1 MAPTLE
7 VWNAGKQM
15 AQKMVAFIN
24 QSPSAFHAVEQ
35 CRKRLEEC
43 GFQRLSE
50 KQSWVGKLQ
59 ANGRYYFTRNNSSI
73 VAFAIGGKYQ
83 PQNGFKIIGAHTDSP
98 NLQVKPV
105 SATGKAGYQ
114 QVSVAT
120 YGGGLWHTWFDRDL
134 TLAGRVMLRADGKL
148 QTRLVHIERPIL
160 KVPNLAIHLQTAD
173 ERTAFKISKED
184 HICPILCTKIAAE
197 LAGEEGVDKPRHHA
211 ALLALLAEQ
220 LQCNPEDI
228 TDFELSVCDT
238 QPASV
243 GGLHNEFVF
252 APRIDNL
259 ASCFCALEAMAT
271 AEGLESDPQCRV
283 IALFDHEEV
292 GSDSYAGAGCT
303 HITSLITRLTCD
315 LQTGA
320 SSAQDYEVATASST
334 ILSADGAHAT
344 HPCYVGKHH
353 ELHRPELHKG
363 PVLKFNAN
371 QRYATTAPSAAAFRE
386 LGVRHGIPLQD
397 FAVGNDTGCGS
408 TIGPISA
415 TRLGIR
421 TIDIGIGQLS
431 MHSIRETCGTV
442 DVLFFTKLMAA
453 FFTDYHTLEIDE

>member
-1 MAPTLE
+1 MSTQNLR
-7 VWNAGKQM
+7 
-15 AQKMVAFIN
+15 
-24 QSPSAFHAVEQ
+24 SPSP
-35 CRKRLEEC
+35 
-43 GFQRLSE
+43 
-50 KQSWVGKLQ
+50 
-59 ANGRYYFTRNNSSI
+59 NSPH
-73 VAFAIGGKYQ
+73 V
-83 PQNGFKIIGAHTDSP
+83 
-98 NLQVKPV
+98 LLLLWL
-105 SATGKAGYQ
+105 

-292 GSDSYAGAGCT
+292 CHSYPLWCT
-303 HITSLITRLTCD
+303 LQACGVPCASPCLPTKCPVRTSVCPCRPYAPVKPLRPPFVPCACVGVASACL
-315 LQTGA
+315 LQACG
-320 SSAQDYEVATASST
+320 
-334 ILSADGAHAT
+334 L
-344 HPCYVGKHH
+344 
-353 ELHRPELHKG
+353 
-363 PVLKFNAN
+363 
-371 QRYATTAPSAAAFRE
+371 
-386 LGVRHGIPLQD
+386 PLQSSGMSCACPSPLCMSLASPSSHWHASRMPMGCLLGYRTD
-397 FAVGNDTGCGS
+397 APHETMSHIRAPPALHVTHCDPLHPSTG
-408 TIGPISA
+408 
-415 TRLGIR
+415 
-421 TIDIGIGQLS
+421 GQRFLRGRRV
-431 MHSIRETCGTV
+431 HPHHQPHHTP
-442 DVLFFTKLMAA
+442 DV
-453 FFTDYHTLEIDE
+453 